1 MEQSQ
6 QIQIF
11 INCEK
16 KNIRMLEKIK
26 GGEAT
31 PTPSGECG
39 DIDNDEECKAFIER
53 CPRLYSSISSGMVD
67 IDKLIELKKRFL
79 YEYTNKSGSHKEKK
93 FHADTNIGQ
102 EIARLY
108 YYPQIN
114 KKPTYK
120 DLKRANEQL
129 KKAMN
134 K

>member
-1 MEQSQ
+1 MEDE

-16 KNIRMLEKIK
+16 ENIRMLEKIK
-26 GGEAT
+26 GG
-31 PTPSGECG
+31 
-39 DIDNDEECKAFIER
+39 DNDNDEECKAFIER

-79 YEYTNKSGSHKEKK
+79 YEYTNKNGSHKEKK
-93 FHADTNIGQ
+93 FHADKNIGQ

-120 DLKRANEQL
+120 DIKRANEQL

>member
-1 MEQSQ
+1 MEDE

-16 KNIRMLEKIK
+16 ENIRMLEKIK
-26 GGEAT
+26 GGFRVA
-31 PTPSGECG
+31 
-39 DIDNDEECKAFIER
+39 DNDNDEECKAFIER

-93 FHADTNIGQ
+93 FHADKNIGQ

>member
-1 MEQSQ
+1 MEDE
-6 QIQIF
+6 QIKIF

-16 KNIRMLEKIK
+16 ENIRMLEKIK
-26 GGEAT
+26 GGEIT
-31 PTPSGECG
+31 
-39 DIDNDEECKAFIER
+39 NDEECKAFIER

-93 FHADTNIGQ
+93 FHADKNIGQ

-120 DLKRANEQL
+120 DIKRANEQL